1 MIGWKRRTPQAAT
14 VTSLVITRVQQRT
27 GTATVGRVPFV
38 ALEPLLVY
46 LPRALR
52 IPRPDSCKTVLILAK
67 RTMQRVLSESNC
79 FKQKKTCE

>member
-27 GTATVGRVPFV
+27 ATVGRVPLV

-46 LPRALR
+46 LPRALQ
-52 IPRPDSCKTVLILAK
+52 IPCPDSCKTDNA
-67 RTMQRVLSESNC
+67 TSAQ
-79 FKQKKTCE
+79 